1 MRSRTATVLPAF
13 VRTLIPAVILAF
25 VLGSCAGTVADSYEI
40 EHEPAH
46 LETVAGSDHPK
57 ILLEEAAVRRLSIT
71 TAPVRRE
78 ANLLVVPGAAV
89 FVDPQGSWWVYTNP
103 EPNTYLRHAITI
115 QRQAD
120 GLAYLTSGPPA
131 GTQVATVGV
140 PTLYGVEEEVG
151 H

>member
-1 MRSRTATVLPAF
+1 MRRRCVVPVLVLTAA
-13 VRTLIPAVILAF
+13 
-25 VLGSCAGTVADSYEI
+25 LGGCAGTVADSYEI

-46 LETVAGSDHPK
+46 LETVAGSNHPR
-57 ILLEEAAVRRLSIT
+57 IVLEPEAVRRLSIRST
-71 TAPVRRE
+71 PVRRQ

-89 FVDPQGSWWVYTNP
+89 FVDPAGGWWVYTNP
-103 EPNTYLRHAITI
+103 EPNVYLRHAIKI
-115 QRQAD
+115 QRQAG

-131 GTQVATVGV
+131 GTEVATVGV